1 MARHIEDEVMYYY
14 DSHATEKDRMG
25 QPAAHSSLL
34 HDLWNVL
41 DWLFQGQTCA
51 MYRNLNFYQ
60 TSDPLEYPE
69 EPDLAIIKGI
79 AYQKFTRSYR
89 IGKSGPAP
97 HVIIEVASDETWR
110 VDLEEKPV
118 RYAHMGVQEYFA
130 YDPYEPLL
138 PESGNR
144 RLFGWQL
151 DSDKRILREMS
162 PAPDGSLWSQYL
174 ESRLVPDGYDL
185 RLYDN
190 HNQMRLTGAE
200 EMARQ
205 ADELRKQTDELR
217 RKTDAVVQQTDELEE
232 LVERTISNRRRIQ
245 MYSEK
250 LRSMGID
257 PNQLI

>member
-1 MARHIEDEVMYYY
+1 MEEEIKYYY

-25 QPAAHSSLL
+25 QPSAHSELL

-41 DWLFQGQTCA
+41 KWPFHEQTCA
-51 MYRNLNFYQ
+51 IYGNLNFYQ
-60 TSDPLEYPE
+60 TSDPFEYPE

-79 AYQKFTRSYR
+79 AYQNTTRSYR
-89 IGKSGPAP
+89 VGKSGPAP
-97 HVIIEVASDETWR
+97 HVIFEVASDETWKI
-110 VDLEEKPV
+110 DLEEKPA

-130 YDPYEPLL
+130 YDPYEPPL

-151 DSDKRILREMS
+151 DPDRRIMREMP
-162 PAPDGSLWSQYL
+162 PASDGSLWSQYL
-174 ESRLVPDGYDL
+174 ESRLVSDGYNL
-185 RLYDN
+185 RLYDD

-205 ADELRKQTDELR
+205 ADELRRETDALARQTDELN
-217 RKTDAVVQQTDELEE
+217 ELI
-232 LVERTISNRRRIQ
+232 ERTVSNKKRIQ
-245 MYSEK
+245 VYSEK

-257 PNQLI
+257 PDQII